1 MVEAFLV
8 GRCGR
13 TEREAALTG
22 YHEYLRLREG
32 KERELQEQYEVARWI
47 CYNMM
52 CLSPNIKPYNK
63 PKTLTAYA
71 RFPWER
77 PTVEEMKEMEAKCGV
92 SPEEAAI
99 LNRIF
104 GYDEHR
110 ETEEEQVKQ

>member
-1 MVEAFLV
+1 MEAFLI

-47 CYNMM
+47 CFNMM
-52 CLSPNIKPYNK
+52 KLSPNIKDINK
-63 PKTLTAYA
+63 PQTLRSYA

-77 PTVEEMKEMEAKCGV
+77 PTVDEAEEMKAKCGV
-92 SPEEAAI
+92 SQEEAEA
-99 LNRIF
+99 LNKIF
-104 GYDEHR
+104 DEIHKR
-110 ETEEEQVKQ
+110 NEQQ

>member
-1 MVEAFLV
+1 MVEAFLI

-22 YHEYLRLREG
+22 YHEYVRLREG

-47 CYNMM
+47 CFNIMQ
-52 CLSPNIKPYNK
+52 LNPNIKPYNK
-63 PKTLTAYA
+63 PKTLQAYA

-77 PTVEEMKEMEAKCGV
+77 MTVEEAAEAQQKCGV
-92 SPEEAAI
+92 SEEEAAV

-104 GYDEHR
+104 DEIHKR
-110 ETEEEQVKQ
+110 RANEQDR